1 MTPPPAATLAAP
13 ARAAARASAPPATPG
28 RPPVQVLTLTEPLA
42 GFPGHRDYVLV
53 PADPGGRLFW
63 LQSVAPDGPRFLVV
77 PAAPFFPDYTPI
89 LPAAAC
95 VELGLAGVAVAEL
108 FCLVS
113 VPDGDVA
120 AATANLRAPVAVNAA
135 TSRARQ
141 VVLPDGRHPIRRP
154 LRR

>member
-1 MTPPPAATLAAP
+1 MTPPPAAMMAAP
-13 ARAAARASAPPATPG
+13 SPAAAPPVAPAPS
-28 RPPVQVLTLTEPLA
+28 PVQVLTLTEPLA

-53 PADPGGRLFW
+53 PAEPTGRLSW

-77 PAAPFFPDYTPI
+77 PAAPFFPDYTPV
-89 LPAAAC
+89 LPAGAC
-95 VELGLAGVAVAEL
+95 LELGLADVADAQL
-108 FCLVS
+108 LCLVS

-120 AATANLRAPVAVNAA
+120 AATANLRAPVVVNRAS
-135 TSRARQ
+135 SRARQ